1 MRTLRT
7 TLLLT
12 ALSGTVLL
20 TGCIS
25 AGVYDRDR
33 DGNPYQR
40 DDAREVQG
48 TVERVDPVNRRIV
61 VAEGEATGGRDERRD
76 PDERGDPNGARDDR
90 GGREIAL
97 YYDDA
102 TAVEHE
108 GRSYRPQ
115 DLEPGDRIRAEVEA
129 TREGLM
135 AQQIEVLADV
145 NGGRAPEPAP
155 EASGDERDRRD
166 EQRDPERDDRRNAA
180 PLRGTVRYVDTRAHT
195 LQIETPAS
203 DGRPGLV
210 EVLYDG
216 ETDVEVQGHRDRPEN
231 LERGDQV
238 EIAVRQHG
246 GRLLAQQIVVI
257 DEGRTGNP

>member
-1 MRTLRT
+1 
-7 TLLLT
+7 LT
-12 ALSGTVLL
+12 ALAGIVLL

-25 AGVYDRDR
+25 AGVYDR

-48 TVERVDPVNRRIV
+48 TVERVDPANRRIV
-61 VAEGEATGGRDERRD
+61 VAEGDAAGDRGDRDDRGD
-76 PDERGDPNGARDDR
+76 RGDPNGARDDR

-115 DLEPGDRIRAEVEA
+115 DLEPGDRIRVEVET

-135 AQQIEVLADV
+135 AQRIEVLADV

-155 EASGDERDRRD
+155 EASGDQRGDQRGDR
-166 EQRDPERDDRRNAA
+166 RDDRRNVA
-180 PLRGTVRYVDTRAHT
+180 PLRGTIRYVDTRAHT
-195 LQIETPAS
+195 LEIETPAS

-216 ETDVEVQGHRDRPEN
+216 ETDVEVQGRRGRPES
-231 LERGDQV
+231 LEQGDRV

-246 GRLLAQQIVVI
+246 ARLLAAQIVVM

>member
-1 MRTLRT
+1 MRALRT
-7 TLLLT
+7 TSLLT
-12 ALSGTVLL
+12 ALSGIVLL

-25 AGVYDRDR
+25 AGVYDR

-48 TVERVDPVNRRIV
+48 TVERVDPANRRIV
-61 VAEGEATGGRDERRD
+61 VAEGEAAGDRDD
-76 PDERGDPNGARDDR
+76 RGDRSDPNGAREDR
-90 GGREIAL
+90 GGREMAL

-115 DLEPGDRIRAEVEA
+115 DLEPGDRIRVEVET

-135 AQQIEVLADV
+135 AQRIEVLADV

-155 EASGDERDRRD
+155 EASGDQRGDR
-166 EQRDPERDDRRNAA
+166 QDDRRNAA
-180 PLRGTVRYVDTRAHT
+180 PLRGTIRYVDTRAHT
-195 LQIETPAS
+195 LEIETPAS

-216 ETDVEVQGHRDRPEN
+216 ETDVEVQGHRDRPES
-231 LERGDQV
+231 LERGDRV

-246 GRLLAQQIVVI
+246 ARLLAAQIVVM

>member
-1 MRTLRT
+1 MRALRT
-7 TLLLT
+7 THLLT
-12 ALSGTVLL
+12 ALSGIVLL

-25 AGVYDRDR
+25 AGVYDR

-48 TVERVDPVNRRIV
+48 TVERVDPANRRIV
-61 VAEGEATGGRDERRD
+61 VAEGDAAGDRDERRD
-76 PDERGDPNGARDDR
+76 PDDRDDPRNGARDDR

-115 DLEPGDRIRAEVEA
+115 DLEPGDRIRAEVET

-135 AQQIEVLADV
+135 AQDIEVLADV

-155 EASGDERDRRD
+155 EVSQDR
-166 EQRDPERDDRRNAA
+166 RDDRRNAA
-180 PLRGTVRYVDTRAHT
+180 PLRGTIRYVDTRAHT
-195 LQIETPAS
+195 LEIETPAS

-210 EVLYDG
+210 EVVYDG
-216 ETDVEVQGHRDRPEN
+216 ETDVEVQGRRDRPES
-231 LERGDQV
+231 LERGDRV

-246 GRLLAQQIVVI
+246 ARLLAEQIVVM